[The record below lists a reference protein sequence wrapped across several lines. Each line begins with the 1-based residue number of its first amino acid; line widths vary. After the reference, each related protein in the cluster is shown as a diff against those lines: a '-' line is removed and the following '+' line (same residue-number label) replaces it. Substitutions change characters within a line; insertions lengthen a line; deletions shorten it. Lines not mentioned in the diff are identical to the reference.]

1 MQVSLE
7 VDPSVRAIATSM
19 VTRSLQDL
27 IRDDSQALELP
38 NRVLDKLLCSKRESR
53 YARCKLG
60 GARAMI
66 RPAIS
71 VVTWIS
77 IILTLAGC
85 GTTQSAGQNT
95 GQTPAEDKSCN
106 EERWGIQICG
116 IRLSA
121 ADYMLDFR
129 YRVMD
134 PQKAAPLLDRNVK
147 PYLIDQESGAK
158 LIVPTPPKVGS
169 LRQKSNEPVAGKI
182 YFIMFSNPGRLVR
195 KGNKV
200 AVVIGH
206 FRAESLTVE

>member
-77 IILTLAGC
+77 IILILSGC

-95 GQTPAEDKSCN
+95 GQTPAEDI
-106 EERWGIQICG
+106 GGQI
-116 IRLSA
+116 L
-121 ADYMLDFR
+121 
-129 YRVMD
+129 
-134 PQKAAPLLDRNVK
+134 
-147 PYLIDQESGAK
+147 
-158 LIVPTPPKVGS
+158 
-169 LRQKSNEPVAGKI
+169 
-182 YFIMFSNPGRLVR
+182 
-195 KGNKV
+195 
-200 AVVIGH
+200 
-206 FRAESLTVE
+206 